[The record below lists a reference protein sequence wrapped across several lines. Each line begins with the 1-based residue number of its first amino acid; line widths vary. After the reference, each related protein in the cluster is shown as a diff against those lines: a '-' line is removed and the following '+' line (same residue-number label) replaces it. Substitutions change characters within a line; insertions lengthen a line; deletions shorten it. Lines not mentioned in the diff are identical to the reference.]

1 MHYYATTNTATEKN
15 LLEAFNQHTQL
26 LGKAIQPYITSSAVS
41 LSAQF
46 THGFH
51 HGITVT
57 CPGFYGPQGRVL
69 RAPLAQDQLINQLTT
84 FKHQEHFVS
93 NFEMETSAIYGLA
106 NLLGHQA
113 LSISAIVA
121 NRIQQSF
128 SSDGNAA
135 VEHMIKTCLP
145 IIANL

>member
-1 MHYYATTNTATEKN
+1 M
-15 LLEAFNQHTQL
+15 LLAVNQHTQL
-26 LGKAIQPYITSSAVS
+26 VGKAIQPYIASSATS
-41 LSAQF
+41 LSKHF
-46 THGFH
+46 TSGFH

-69 RAPLAQDQLINQLTT
+69 RAPLAQPQLINQLST
-84 FKHQEHFVS
+84 FKHEQHFIS

-121 NRIQQSF
+121 NRIQQNF
-128 SSDGNAA
+128 STDGNAA
-135 VEHMIKTCLP
+135 VEKMITTCLP